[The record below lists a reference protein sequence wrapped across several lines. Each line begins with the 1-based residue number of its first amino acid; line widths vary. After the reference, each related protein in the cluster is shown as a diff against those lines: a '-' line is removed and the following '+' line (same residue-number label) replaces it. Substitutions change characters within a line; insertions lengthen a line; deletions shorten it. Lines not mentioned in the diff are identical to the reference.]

1 MINPRLFDWY
11 GIDTTKDLK
20 IKSICGRP
28 FNTILIDKNG
38 SCFACE
44 CTSWLPQSVGNLQ
57 KLELEEIIDSDLT
70 RLMRASVSNG
80 TYRYCNE
87 KQCPYILSKYIDNA
101 EYNLYNELKHIR
113 LALDDSC
120 NLSCPSCR
128 QNKIFL
134 YRGKMFDMRLK
145 LVDKVI
151 KYIHNNQQRQFNI
164 HIGSD
169 GDPFAS
175 LIYRNFM
182 RRTDVFKNL
191 TYSVLTNGLLIKKK
205 FNKFRHVIDNLNI
218 LGISVDGAS
227 KHTYEKL
234 RRGGSF
240 EKLLENLE
248 FIKNLD
254 RKFKLELH
262 CVIQKENYQEMSA
275 IVDLAE
281 KYGADRIW
289 LNKITNWNTFT
300 DFESKNITNPAH
312 PDYQSYLKILQQ
324 LKDRSKTYVTRFI
337 EMPTLD
343 I

>member
-57 KLELEEIIDSDLT
+57 KLELEEIINSDLT
-70 RLMRASVSNG
+70 RLMKASVSNG
-80 TYRYCNE
+80 TYQYCNE

-101 EYNLYNELKHIR
+101 EYNLYKELKHIR

-145 LVDKVI
+145 LVNKI
-151 KYIHNNQQRQFNI
+151 IRYIHDNQQKQFNI

-182 RRTDVFKNL
+182 HRTSVFKNL
-191 TYSVLTNGLLIKKK
+191 TYSILTNGLLIKKK
-205 FNKFRHVIDNLNI
+205 FYKFRHVIDNLNI

-234 RRGGSF
+234 RRGGDF
-240 EKLLENLE
+240 DKLLENLE
-248 FIKNLD
+248 FVKNLD

-262 CVIQKENYQEMSA
+262 CVIQKENYEEMYQY
-275 IVDLAE
+275 IKMCEKFDVD
-281 KYGADRIW
+281 KIYF
-289 LNKITNWNTFT
+289 NKINNWNVLG
-300 DFESKNITNPAH
+300 DFEDRAVWMHTHPEYNKFIKIVENIRNTKYKKKFFVETVNL
-312 PDYQSYLKILQQ
+312 S
-324 LKDRSKTYVTRFI
+324 
-337 EMPTLD
+337 
-343 I
+343 